1 MGQDFHYN
9 IKRSDGYLP
18 LLMKLGKNYTASSML
33 RCHCICEINVIIIII
48 TSLDSRPVV
57 SGFEAQGRV
66 VGGIFAVMR

>member
-1 MGQDFHYN
+1 MGQDFHYD

-18 LLMKLGKNYTASSML
+18 LLIELTGKITQPY
-33 RCHCICEINVIIIII
+33 RCYSVIIII
-48 TSLDSRPVV
+48 TSLDSRPVD